1 MERAHQIE
9 VAAGIQPYDQDN
21 KYTDQESK
29 AEALL
34 LDDNAKS
41 TSSECDIESLEKT
54 LTHSDDEGALD
65 LIDPVFNSDLI
76 SVFERPNIS
85 AGTSYEDGEIK
96 SVIESVQQEEA
107 DSLRAKALLSKL
119 RKLHDIV
126 AKQFPE
132 PAQHQD
138 DAVNIS
144 N

>member
-1 MERAHQIE
+1 MYSDTEDSFTRLERAHQIE
-9 VAAGIQPYDQDN
+9 EAAGIQP
-21 KYTDQESK
+21 S
-29 AEALL
+29 EALL
-34 LDDNAKS
+34 LDDNVKS

-85 AGTSYEDGEIK
+85 AGTSFEDGEIK

-126 AKQFPE
+126 AEQFPE